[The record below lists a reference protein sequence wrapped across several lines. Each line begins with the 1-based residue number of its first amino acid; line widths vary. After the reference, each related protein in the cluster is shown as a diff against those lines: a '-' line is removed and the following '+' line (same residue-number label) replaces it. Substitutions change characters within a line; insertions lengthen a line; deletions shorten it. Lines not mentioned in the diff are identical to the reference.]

1 MKFGIGVRVKGR
13 SGVFGGVEG
22 QISNRVK
29 VGTQNLLE
37 IRWSNGRVT
46 RVGTGAV
53 TVLGAGGPN
62 EGVVPVNEGI
72 GHPQVEDSDGDG
84 SEDEMSQRS
93 ESSEEENRRDMGDQ
107 DG

>member
-1 MKFGIGVRVKGR
+1 MKFGVGVRVKGR
-13 SGVFGGVEG
+13 SGVFSGVEG
-22 QISNRVK
+22 RISSRVK

-37 IRWSNGRVT
+37 IRWSDGRVT

-53 TVLGAGGPN
+53 TVLRAGGPN
-62 EGVVPVNEGI
+62 EGVVPVNEEI
-72 GHPQVEDSDGDG
+72 GHPQVGDSDGDG

-93 ESSEEENRRDMGDQ
+93 QSSEEESRRDMGDQ